1 VVIGGM
7 LCIGE
12 EVGVGLHEFVEG
24 EGAALKSLSR
34 CNCLVY
40 KQLNMKRSS
49 NDELDLFLTRIL
61 VYTVE
66 NGGRMYSGNINI
78 AVDLTKFMLK
88 KGGYQSVQ
96 VAMEAKSAVSSDHS
110 THTRF

>member
-1 VVIGGM
+1 MVIGGM

-12 EVGVGLHEFVEG
+12 VGVGLQEFVEG

-34 CNCLVY
+34 CNCLVH
-40 KQLNMKRSS
+40 KHLNMKKSS
-49 NDELDLFLTRIL
+49 NGEHDLLLTGLL

-66 NGGRMYSGNINI
+66 NCGRMYSGNI
-78 AVDLTKFMLK
+78 AVDLTKFMPK
-88 KGGYQSVQ
+88 KGGYQSAQ

-110 THTRF
+110 THTQF